1 MIIFGRARCPACGQ
15 DFLVAVSCTRKGGCP
30 ARNARRMAETAAHAV
45 DQVFPPL
52 PVRQWV
58 LSVPKRLRYFLA
70 GEPEAGIAVL
80 HCFLRVVEAP
90 LHRSNRSASARA
102 RFGAV
107 SFIHRF
113 GTALN
118 RHLHCHCC
126 ILGGVFE
133 PLARGGAQLRQAAT
147 LMPDVMTSITEQVRG
162 RVERWFACRGLL
174 DPDDAR
180 GTRGQG
186 QRRIF
191 RSFGRPLNV
200 PWPSRTEPGSGI
212 APGRSAT
219 VDGALG
225 LGTRRGTVTYHP
237 D

>member
-1 MIIFGRARCPACGQ
+1 MIIFCRARCPACGQ
-15 DFLVAVSCTRKGGCP
+15 DFLVALSCTRKGGCP
-30 ARNARRMAETAAHAV
+30 ARNARRTAETAAHVV

-52 PVRQWV
+52 QVRQWV
-58 LSVPKRLRYFLA
+58 LSVPKRLRYFLS

-102 RFGAV
+102 RFG
-107 SFIHRF
+107 
-113 GTALN
+113 TALN
-118 RHLHCHCC
+118 RHLHGHCC
-126 ILGGVFE
+126 ILDGVFE

-147 LMPDVMTSITEQVRG
+147 LMPDVVTSIIEQVCG

-225 LGTRRGTVTYHP
+225 LGTRRGTVTCHP